1 MKSFTNK
8 SFKGT
13 HQANEKETPS
23 TDVDIVNI
31 VDEQARYK
39 IPLIYMVYVVVFVV
53 VIVLNKE

>member
-1 MKSFTNK
+1 MRSFTNK
-8 SFKGT
+8 SFKDT
-13 HQANEKETPS
+13 HQTNEKETPS
-23 TDVDIVNI
+23 ADVEIVNI